1 LTSLSRGLY
10 RGQSRTLTRLSFFSP
25 WACNILTTSR
35 WLRRYRGIIGD
46 QRFPDI
52 AWYVYADKPYA
63 DRRRTLVRQRLIELQ
78 SEGLRVR
85 EVRLPGD
92 SSAAILAQFVPT
104 RASSRGFGFPRC
116 A

>member
-1 LTSLSRGLY
+1 MWT
-10 RGQSRTLTRLSFFSP
+10 
-25 WACNILTTSR
+25 
-35 WLRRYRGIIGD
+35 IIGD

-85 EVRLPGD
+85 EVRLLWRLKRGDLGAVRSHASQLKGLRISALRLVLPHQRVWRVVPG
-92 SSAAILAQFVPT
+92 Q
-104 RASSRGFGFPRC
+104 R
-116 A
+116 